1 MERTKGITLVAIQ
14 NMAKI
19 YYPEKE
25 KWVFPLIKQKI
36 TWHGQTTHAHVCR
49 VGLTQEAHGYSDL
62 LIYID
67 GFGGVITAVPTKT
80 FYKNNK
86 RLKVVVTVEEGTL
99 RVDFNPTIKQQEAV
113 IIWKEQWGYY
123 NLEKVFTPVIAL
135 PAGPILLQKQVGEH
149 TEMIAKEDFIH
160 PNVIVY
166 YNEGM
171 ETALQ
176 VLNEDYSK
184 NECLHDNWGEDLKP
198 AEYQHI
204 ATIIDEAADIK
215 DANKNFWAWWQKRDE
230 DEDEMDNE

>member
-149 TEMIAKEDFIH
+149 TEMIAKDDFIH

-176 VLNEDYSK
+176 VLNEDFSK

-198 AEYQHI
+198 AEYQYI
-204 ATIIDEAADIK
+204 AQLVDEAPDIRE
-215 DANKNFWAWWQKRDE
+215 ANKNFWAWWQKREDE
-230 DEDEMDNE
+230 DEDDE